1 LVKYLNL
8 ARRCSGFWFGGK
20 VLSPRALGKM
30 SEKVL
35 GMVKTSIESLRKHDV
50 KLAETISKPE
60 KEVDDMYFRYLDELV
75 KRASGTSK
83 CTISSVLIVRYLE
96 RIADHATY
104 ICEAVIYVAT
114 DQKVIEI
121 TTLANYLQEGWKFIS
136 LLPDSKCVI
145 ERTN

>member
-1 LVKYLNL
+1 
-8 ARRCSGFWFGGK
+8 
-20 VLSPRALGKM
+20 M

-35 GMVKTSIESLRKHDV
+35 GMVKTSIESPRKHDV
-50 KLAETISKPE
+50 KLVETISKPE

-104 ICEAVIYVAT
+104 ICEAVVYVAT
-114 DQKVIEI
+114 GQKVN
-121 TTLANYLQEGWKFIS
+121 L
-136 LLPDSKCVI
+136 
-145 ERTN
+145 R